1 MLKKPILIV
10 MVGPTAVGKTNT
22 AISLAELIG
31 AEIVSAD
38 SRLLYQGMNIG
49 TAKPTDEEMERVPH
63 HLIDVTKPDKAWS
76 LAQYKNAANSSISDI
91 QQRYHIPL
99 LVGGTGQY
107 VRAII
112 EGWDI
117 PPIPKDHAIRDEL
130 VDYAE
135 RYGSVSLHNKLIEL
149 DSKAAESID
158 PRNIRRIVRAL
169 EVCISTGK
177 PFSQLRTKTK
187 PSYDIFVVGL
197 SMERT
202 KLYIRIDARIDKM
215 FADGWVEEVH
225 RLIDQGYTPD
235 MSSMSALGYRE
246 VIEFIQGNIDLA
258 ETKRRIRKAS
268 RRLVRRQ
275 ASWFS
280 ADDMSINWYQMGD
293 FSLTQLHTNV
303 SNWIHSIS

>member
-63 HLIDVTKPDKAWS
+63 HLIDVTKPNKAWS

-91 QQRYHIPL
+91 QQRYHIPM

-117 PPIPKDHAIRDEL
+117 PPIPKHQ
-130 VDYAE
+130 
-135 RYGSVSLHNKLIEL
+135 
-149 DSKAAESID
+149 
-158 PRNIRRIVRAL
+158 NIR
-169 EVCISTGK
+169 
-177 PFSQLRTKTK
+177 
-187 PSYDIFVVGL
+187 
-197 SMERT
+197 
-202 KLYIRIDARIDKM
+202 
-215 FADGWVEEVH
+215 EE
-225 RLIDQGYTPD
+225 
-235 MSSMSALGYRE
+235 
-246 VIEFIQGNIDLA
+246 
-258 ETKRRIRKAS
+258 
-268 RRLVRRQ
+268 
-275 ASWFS
+275 
-280 ADDMSINWYQMGD
+280 
-293 FSLTQLHTNV
+293 
-303 SNWIHSIS
+303 